1 MPALTKHIKHATKS
15 PAIKDKNIF
24 ENSESWKLLK
34 RLKTNNSA
42 SKLKLVSST
51 LNPVTMSLVFK
62 SPMISTRKKNKTSQD
77 FSIAT
82 KSDPLLDLKKS
93 EINKKA
99 IKSFVLMKE
108 DIGMVKTKTSIDQ

>member
-1 MPALTKHIKHATKS
+1 
-15 PAIKDKNIF
+15 
-24 ENSESWKLLK
+24 
-34 RLKTNNSA
+34 
-42 SKLKLVSST
+42 
-51 LNPVTMSLVFK
+51 
-62 SPMISTRKKNKTSQD
+62 MISTRKKNKTSQD